1 MGHLQDSQRHLE
13 AAAQADDAWVHVGI
27 AGVHALLHL
36 SQTLQHALRDIVY
49 ELRD

>member
-1 MGHLQDSQRHLE
+1 MGHLQDAQGHLE
-13 AAAQADDAWVHVGI
+13 HAARSEDAWVHVGI

-36 SQTLQHALRDIVY
+36 TETLQHALRDIVY